1 MVKSVHLIVC
11 FTYYFLFHVYY
22 MSKIYSLLKS
32 VHVCCTQSKT
42 NADVKEPTF
51 PLKGDSTN
59 LVPQPIDA
67 AGR

>member
-1 MVKSVHLIVC
+1 
-11 FTYYFLFHVYY
+11 
-22 MSKIYSLLKS
+22 MSKIYSVLKS
-32 VHVCCTQSKT
+32 VQVCCTQSKT